1 MEKIARYLLLAVFV
15 ITLAACQTTAIV
27 DANKP
32 TPPKP
37 AAGKAIMTGQ
47 VLLKSTGKPLP
58 VETSVR
64 LAQIYR
70 QGGEGAF
77 VLDIAHSPQTL
88 SINNGYFTIVDIPPA
103 EYLIIVGKTEE
114 GNYVVHAG
122 ADGKPLTYKIEAG
135 KVLDVGV
142 ITSDYIP

>member
-1 MEKIARYLLLAVFV
+1 MQKIARYFLLALFV
-15 ITLAACQTTAIV
+15 LTLVACQSTTLP

-37 AAGKAIMTGQ
+37 AAGKAVMTGQ
-47 VLLKSTGKPLP
+47 VLLKSDGKPLP

-64 LAQIYR
+64 LAQVYR

-88 SINNGYFTIVDIPPA
+88 SLKNGYFTIVDIPPA
-103 EYLIIVGKTEE
+103 EYLIIVGKTED

-122 ADGKPLTYKIEAG
+122 SDGKPLAFKIEAD
-135 KVLDVGV
+135 KTLDIGV
-142 ITSDYIP
+142 IKSDYIP